1 MLYGA
6 RKYNKGAIWE
16 KGAVADE
23 SRERALALPSF
34 LPFYFRIGAFSISRT
49 RLISEPG
56 TGYCSFS
63 FFNL

>member
-1 MLYGA
+1 MLYGV
-6 RKYNKGAIWE
+6 RKYNKDVIWE